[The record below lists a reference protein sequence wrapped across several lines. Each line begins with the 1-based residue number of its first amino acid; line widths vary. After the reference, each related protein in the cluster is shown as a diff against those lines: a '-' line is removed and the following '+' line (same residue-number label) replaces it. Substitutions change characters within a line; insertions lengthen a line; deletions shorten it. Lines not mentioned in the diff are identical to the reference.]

1 MVQGCPEQK
10 LVRFPSN
17 NKTGVVVHIIN
28 SSYLRRQGRKILVQ
42 GWLQAK
48 MRVPIQK
55 MTKARKFKKDW
66 NIASLKW

>member
-48 MRVPIQK
+48 METLPEK
-55 MTKARKFKKDW
+55 
-66 NIASLKW
+66 